1 MSNILEWPLPY
12 FKDMIMELRHLR
24 YFLVVAEEQH
34 ITRAAQRLGMQ
45 QPPLSTQIK
54 QLETELGASLF
65 TRTARG
71 VILTTA
77 GRAFLEDAKA
87 ILASVERAAERTA
100 EITHGRRGR
109 LSAGFTTS
117 AILHPFVRR
126 VVRAFRE
133 AYPAVELDLD
143 EGNAAELIRSVAEG
157 AMAVGFL
164 RMPVS
169 RPPGVAFVELLREDL
184 LVALPIGHPLSGEAG
199 ALDLGA
205 LSKERFILVRR
216 PGAPGIYENVIA
228 ACRAAG
234 FEPSIAAEVPHML
247 TNVNLVAAGAGVS
260 VVPASMREI
269 GLRDV
274 HYRRLDATP
283 PLTAPLTV
291 AYLTDSDDPILANM
305 LAMARAHAEREPPA

>member
-45 QPPLSTQIK
+45 QPPLSAQIK

-87 ILASVERAAERTA
+87 ILASVARAAERTA
-100 EITHGRRGR
+100 EITNGRRGR
-109 LSAGFTTS
+109 LSAGFTPS

-157 AMAVGFL
+157 TMAVGFL
-164 RMPVS
+164 
-169 RPPGVAFVELLREDL
+169 
-184 LVALPIGHPLSGEAG
+184 
-199 ALDLGA
+199 
-205 LSKERFILVRR
+205 
-216 PGAPGIYENVIA
+216 
-228 ACRAAG
+228 
-234 FEPSIAAEVPHML
+234 
-247 TNVNLVAAGAGVS
+247 
-260 VVPASMREI
+260 
-269 GLRDV
+269 
-274 HYRRLDATP
+274 
-283 PLTAPLTV
+283 
-291 AYLTDSDDPILANM
+291 
-305 LAMARAHAEREPPA
+305 